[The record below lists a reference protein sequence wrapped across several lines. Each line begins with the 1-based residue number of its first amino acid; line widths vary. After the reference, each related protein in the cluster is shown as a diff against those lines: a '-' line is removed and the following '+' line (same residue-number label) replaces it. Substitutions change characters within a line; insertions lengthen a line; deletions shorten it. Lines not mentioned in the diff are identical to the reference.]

1 MRVRAN
7 GIVMNYEVVG
17 QGECLALVHGAGDS
31 LHMWYEQ
38 APVLSRRF
46 RVLTYDVRGFGE
58 TELPESEVGLGVLT
72 EDLHRLLRALA
83 VDGAFVLGYSMGGRI
98 ALQLALDHPDVVRAL
113 ILANSAVGATPP
125 APEAVERRKSLFAL
139 LERGDLEAVA
149 EQMTASSFSP
159 GLMERDPAR
168 FQRYKAIKLQ
178 NDPRRF
184 ARVWG
189 ALATAPPPELGRL
202 SCPVLVIA
210 GERDSFLTLDAARAA
225 HAAIPNSRL
234 EVLPTGHAAAI
245 EAPADFNRI
254 VEEFLAGAAG
264 RAEG

>member
-7 GIVMNYEVVG
+7 GIVMNYELVG

-38 APVLSRRF
+38 VPVLSRRF

-58 TELPESEVGLGVLT
+58 TELPESEVGLEVLA
-72 EDLHRLLRALA
+72 EDLHQLLRALA
-83 VDGAFVLGYSMGGRI
+83 VDRAFVLGYSMGGRI
-98 ALQLALDHPDVVRAL
+98 ALQLALDHPDLVRAL
-113 ILANSAVGATPP
+113 VLANSAVGATPP
-125 APEAVERRKSLFAL
+125 APEAVERRKDLFAL
-139 LERGDLEAVA
+139 LDRGDMEAVA
-149 EQMTASSFSP
+149 EQMTAASFSP
-159 GLMERDPAR
+159 GLKERDPAR
-168 FQRYKAIKLQ
+168 FQRYKAIKLRS
-178 NDPRRF
+178 DPRRF

-202 SCPVLVIA
+202 SCPVLIIA
-210 GERDSFLTLDAARAA
+210 GERDSFLTLDVARAT

-245 EAPADFNRI
+245 EAPAEFNR
-254 VEEFLAGAAG
+254 VVGEFLAGAAG

>member
-1 MRVRAN
+1 MKARAN
-7 GIVMNYEVVG
+7 GIAMSYELVG
-17 QGECLALVHGAGDS
+17 QGECLTLIHGAGDN

-58 TELPESEVGLGVLT
+58 TELPESEVGLPALG
-72 EDLHRLLRALA
+72 EDLYQLLRALA
-83 VDGAFVLGYSMGGRI
+83 IDSVFVLGYSMGGRI

-113 ILANSAVGATPP
+113 ILANSAVGAAPS
-125 APEAVERRKSLFAL
+125 APEAAERRKNLLAL

-149 EQMTASSFSP
+149 EQMTAASFSP
-159 GLMERDPAR
+159 GLKERDPAR

-202 SCPVLVIA
+202 SCPVLIIA
-210 GERDSFLTLDAARAA
+210 GERDSFVTLAAARAT

-254 VEEFLAGAAG
+254 VEEFLTGLRG

>member
-7 GIVMNYEVVG
+7 GIVMNYEVAG

-38 APVLSRRF
+38 VPVLSRRF

-58 TELPESEVGLGVLT
+58 TELPESDVGLEVLA
-72 EDLHRLLRALA
+72 EDLHQLLRALA
-83 VDGAFVLGYSMGGRI
+83 VDRAFVLGYSMGGRI
-98 ALQLALDHPDVVRAL
+98 ALQLAIDHPDLVRAL

-125 APEAVERRKSLFAL
+125 APEAVERRKNLFAL
-139 LERGDLEAVA
+139 LDRGDMEAVA
-149 EQMTASSFSP
+149 EQMTAASFSP
-159 GLMERDPAR
+159 GLKERDPVQ
-168 FQRYKAIKLQ
+168 FQRYKAIKLGS
-178 NDPRRF
+178 DPRRF

-189 ALATAPPPELGRL
+189 ALATAPPPDIGRL
-202 SCPVLVIA
+202 SCPVLIIA
-210 GERDSFLTLDAARAA
+210 GEWDSFLPLAAARAA

-234 EVLPTGHAAAI
+234 EVLPAGHAAAI
-245 EAPADFNRI
+245 EAPAAFNRI
-254 VEEFLAGAAG
+254 VEDFLVGVQG